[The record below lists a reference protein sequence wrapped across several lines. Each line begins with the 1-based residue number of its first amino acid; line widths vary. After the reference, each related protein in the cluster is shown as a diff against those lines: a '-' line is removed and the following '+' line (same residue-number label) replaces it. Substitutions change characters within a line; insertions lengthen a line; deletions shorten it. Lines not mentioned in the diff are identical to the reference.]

1 MRHSWL
7 ALVMATFSV
16 GCSARGHDVSV
27 QRSGG
32 GGSGPGVAGDSSVTL
47 PMTDGSGGLALNVDP
62 TMTGDLVGDRSLKQ
76 GSLPDKVE
84 ELFGAA
90 EPGAGAAPSLV
101 YPTPGTMFPPNIAR
115 ILFQWR
121 APTGSVFQLH
131 FDTPSGKLDIYTDGA
146 QQTCTTA
153 GAVGKCWESD
163 AMSLLPYLKGSAGK
177 NVTLSV
183 RALEPGSPG
192 KVWQSAPYS
201 LPIAKAPVTGA
212 IYYWSTTAQG
222 IRRGTL
228 DGRDAADFLT
238 PPLAQNMCA
247 ACHTV
252 SRSGKRMSVSFP
264 GDLLG
269 VANVVEAIPPPVSF
283 GPPPFNPGAHVS
295 ASWAT
300 FSPDDS
306 KLVVAG
312 QGVLSMVNANDA
324 SPVGAGVL
332 PLPNGLFGSMPDWA
346 PDNQHLVFVTVTSGE
361 KARHLHSS
369 SIAWLKASGDTFDG
383 YEVVAESKLKSC
395 GENTEA
401 YANPMFSPDSKWLAF
416 SHADCES
423 ENDPTAQIVLARA
436 AANAEQIALDAAN
449 TQVGDA
455 KLTNL
460 QNGMPTWAPALDGN
474 IGWIAFTSTRDYGL
488 VLNAETHPGQP
499 MRQLWVA
506 AVDLSKAGQLDPSY
520 PAFRLPA
527 QDLNEN
533 NHRPFWAIDVLPPDW
548 MPKVK

>member
-1 MRHSWL
+1 MT
-7 ALVMATFSV
+7 A
-16 GCSARGHDVSV
+16 G
-27 QRSGG
+27 SGG
-32 GGSGPGVAGDSSVTL
+32 GLTIS
-47 PMTDGSGGLALNVDP
+47 VDP
-62 TMTGDLVGDRSLKQ
+62 TMSGALVGDRSLKQ
-76 GSLPDKVE
+76 GTLPDQVD

-90 EPGAGAAPSLV
+90 ELGTGAGPALV

-131 FDTPSGKLDIYTDGA
+131 FDTPSGKLDVYTDGA

-177 NVTLSV
+177 SVTLTL
-183 RALEPGSPG
+183 RALEPGSQPGSGG
-192 KVWQSAPYS
+192 KVSESAPYQ
-201 LPIAKAPVTGA
+201 LLIAKAPVTGA

-238 PPLAQNMCA
+238 PPLAQNTCV

-252 SRSGKRMSVSFP
+252 SRSGKRMSVAFP

-269 VANVVEAIPPPVSF
+269 VANVVEAIPPPISF
-283 GPPPFNPGAHVS
+283 GPPPFNPGAHVA

-312 QGVLSMVNANDA
+312 QGVLSVVNANDA
-324 SPVGAGVL
+324 SPVGTGVL
-332 PLPNGLFGSMPDWA
+332 PLPNGVFGSMPDWA
-346 PDNQHLVFVTVTSGE
+346 PDNQHLVFATVTGGE

-369 SIAWLKASGDTFDG
+369 SIAWLKASGDTFSG

-423 ENDPTAQIVLARA
+423 ENDPTAKIVLARA
-436 AANAEQIALDAAN
+436 SANAEQIALDAAN
-449 TQVGDA
+449 MQVGDA
-455 KLTNL
+455 KLANL

-488 VLNAETHPGQP
+488 VLNAETRAGAGVGAGAGQP

-506 AVDLSKAGQLDPSY
+506 AVDLSKAGMLDPSY

-527 QDLNEN
+527 QDLTEN